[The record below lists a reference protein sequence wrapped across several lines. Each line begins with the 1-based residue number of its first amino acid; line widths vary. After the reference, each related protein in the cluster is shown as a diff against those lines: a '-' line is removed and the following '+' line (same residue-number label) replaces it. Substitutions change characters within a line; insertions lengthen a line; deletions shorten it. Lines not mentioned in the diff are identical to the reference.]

1 MRIAVNALY
10 LLPGGV
16 GGTEIYLR
24 SLLAAME
31 EMGADLRVITNQE
44 TGPLGRNPVVADLCA
59 ENRVARICFEQI
71 RLPSL
76 IRGADVLL
84 NPGFTAPIAARI
96 PQVTVFHD
104 LQHKR
109 HPEYFR
115 WFDLPAWRFLL
126 WASARR
132 SARLIAVSEATR
144 NDLLRYYPFLN
155 AERVDVVPHGVD
167 QRFFDLR
174 GRRAP
179 ADFLLC
185 PSTTHPH
192 KNHAALLRVFARLR
206 QDYPSLRLV
215 LTGVRGFAQDGVDA
229 AVREL
234 GLGDAV
240 DVRGWALRE
249 EIYELFRTAKALVY
263 PSRFE
268 GFGMPVAEAL
278 AAGLPVACS
287 DIEPL
292 RAIAGGAAH
301 LFPPEDEEAMTAAIR
316 ATLSA
321 EAPPAPVHL
330 TWRAAAERTLAA
342 LRSACASSHRM
353 TG

>member
-24 SLLAAME
+24 SLLAALE
-31 EMGADLRVITNQE
+31 EIGADLRVITNIE
-44 TGPLGRNPVVADLCA
+44 TGPLGRNPVVANVRA
-59 ENRVARICFEQI
+59 ENRAARIRFEQF

-76 IRGADVLL
+76 VSGADVLL

-144 NDLLRYYPFLN
+144 DDLLRYYPFLR
-155 AERVDVVPHGVD
+155 AGRIDVVPHGVD

-174 GRRAP
+174 AGRAP

-192 KNHAALLRVFARLR
+192 KNHAALLRVFAGLR
-206 QDYPSLRLV
+206 REYPSLRLV
-215 LTGVRGFAQDGVDA
+215 LTGVRGFAQSEVET

-234 GLGDAV
+234 DIGDAV
-240 DVRGWALRE
+240 DVRGWAPRE
-249 EIYELFRTAKALVY
+249 EIYELFRTARALVY

-287 DIEPL
+287 GIEPL
-292 RAIAGGAAH
+292 RSIAAGCAH
-301 LFPPEDEEAMTAAIR
+301 LFPPEDEEAMRAAIL
-316 ATLSA
+316 AALA
-321 EAPPAPVHL
+321 AGPPPAPAHL
-330 TWRAAAERTLAA
+330 TWHAAAERTLASLA
-342 LRSACASSHRM
+342 SAAGR
-353 TG
+353 G

>member
-31 EMGADLRVITNQE
+31 EMGADLRVITNLE
-44 TGPLGRNPVVADLCA
+44 TGPLGRNPVVADVHAKNRA
-59 ENRVARICFEQI
+59 ERICFEQI

-76 IRGADVLL
+76 VRGAAVLL

-115 WFDLPAWRFLL
+115 WFDLPAWRLLL

-132 SARLIAVSEATR
+132 SARVIAVSEATR
-144 NDLLRYYPFLN
+144 DDLLRFYPFLS
-155 AERVDVVPHGVD
+155 AGRIDVVPHGVD
-167 QRFFDLR
+167 ERFFDLR
-174 GRRAP
+174 ARRAP

-192 KNHAALLRVFARLR
+192 KNHAALLRVFAGLR
-206 QDYPSLRLV
+206 REYPSLRLV
-215 LTGVRGFAQDGVDA
+215 LTGVRGFAQYEVDS

-234 GLGDAV
+234 GLRDSVDA
-240 DVRGWALRE
+240 RGWAPRE
-249 EIYELFRTAKALVY
+249 DIYELFRTARALVY

-278 AAGLPVACS
+278 AAGVPVACS
-287 DIEPL
+287 GIEPL
-292 RAIAGGAAH
+292 RSIAGGAAH
-301 LFPPEDEEAMTAAIR
+301 LFPPEDEAAMAAAIR
-316 ATLSA
+316 AALSA
-321 EAPPAPVHL
+321 EPPPAPVHL

-342 LRSACASSHRM
+342 LASAAGR
-353 TG
+353 G

>member
-31 EMGADLRVITNQE
+31 EMGADLRVITNLE
-44 TGPLGRNPVVADLCA
+44 TGPLGRNPVVADVHA
-59 ENRVARICFEQI
+59 ENRTARICFEQI

-115 WFDLPAWRFLL
+115 WFDLPAWTFLL

-132 SARLIAVSEATR
+132 SARVIAVSEATR
-144 NDLLRYYPFLN
+144 DDLLRYYPFLST
-155 AERVDVVPHGVD
+155 ERIDVVPHGVD

-174 GRRAP
+174 ARRAP

-192 KNHAALLRVFARLR
+192 KNHAALLRVFAGLR
-206 QDYPSLRLV
+206 REYPSLRLV
-215 LTGVRGFAQDGVDA
+215 LTGVRGFAQDEVDS
-229 AVREL
+229 AVRKL

-240 DVRGWALRE
+240 DARGWAPRE
-249 EIYELFRTAKALVY
+249 EIYELFRTARALVY

-268 GFGMPVAEAL
+268 GFGIPVAEAL
-278 AAGLPVACS
+278 AAGVPVACS
-287 DIEPL
+287 GIEPL
-292 RAIAGGAAH
+292 RSIAGGAAH
-301 LFPPEDEEAMTAAIR
+301 LFPPEDEEAMAAAIR
-316 ATLSA
+316 AALSA
-321 EAPPAPVHL
+321 EPPAAPAHL
-330 TWRAAAERTLAA
+330 TWRAAAERTLAS
-342 LRSACASSHRM
+342 LVSAAGR
-353 TG
+353 G

>member
-24 SLLAAME
+24 SLVAALE
-31 EMGADLRVITNQE
+31 ELGADLRVITNLE
-44 TGPLGRNPVVADLCA
+44 TGPLGRNPVVAQVRA
-59 ENRVARICFEQI
+59 ENRIARICFEQF
-71 RLPSL
+71 RLSSL
-76 IRGADVLL
+76 LSGADVLL
-84 NPGFTAPIAARI
+84 NPGFTAPITARI

-132 SARLIAVSEATR
+132 SARLIAVSQATR
-144 NDLLRYYPFLN
+144 DDLLRYYPFLR
-155 AERVDVVPHGVD
+155 AGRIDVVPHGVD

-174 GRRAP
+174 ARRAP

-192 KNHAALLRVFARLR
+192 KNHAALLRVFAGLR
-206 QDYPSLRLV
+206 REYPSLRLV
-215 LTGVRGFAQDGVDA
+215 LTGVRGFAQNEVEA
-229 AVREL
+229 ALREL
-234 GLGDAV
+234 NLGGAV
-240 DVRGWALRE
+240 DVRGWAPRE
-249 EIYELFRTAKALVY
+249 EIYELFRTARALVY

-287 DIEPL
+287 GIEPL
-292 RAIAGGAAH
+292 RSIAAGGAH
-301 LFPPEDEEAMTAAIR
+301 LFPPEDEDEMAAAIR
-316 ATLSA
+316 AALSA
-321 EAPPAPVHL
+321 APPPAPVHL
-330 TWRAAAERTLAA
+330 TWHAAAERTLASLA
-342 LRSACASSHRM
+342 SAA
-353 TG
+353 GQG